1 MPLPAFFAAPMAK
14 WIMGSMAFSFM
25 GSLATINNYKQIAKF
40 NKQKNDIEL
49 AYKRISLNKKT
60 ARLLSEQ
67 RAGFS
72 ASGIAFTG
80 SPLIVQNE
88 TITSYENDLW
98 WIEKGAVLKATEI
111 DIKLAGRITNELY
124 SAGSS
129 LIQGGMDIWSAN
141 ERAKAAEKGIVT
153 NG

>member
-1 MPLPAFFAAPMAK
+1 VIAAK
-14 WIMGSMAFSFM
+14 TFELTSF
-25 GSLATINNYKQIAKF
+25 LDFKEIHKQIAKF

-67 RAGFS
+67 RAGFG

-141 ERAKAAEKGIVT
+141 ERAKAAEKGIVY
-153 NG
+153 